1 MITDKSRSCGPA
13 KRRSEAQ
20 LKHRSQLT
28 IERIRMCF
36 RKNKNGPCTASDSER
51 GLQRLVSTCPPFG
64 TTLSGLAGKLVHLAT
79 AEVWPFALTRTLT
92 PRHVGISGA
101 SRLTYRAVHSHDVNN
116 VEAQNKQK
124 LSPLNDTV
132 AKRTGEPCPK
142 RLLFVL
148 SLTLRAKKETQ
159 PRSDGKLECQS

>member
-13 KRRSEAQ
+13 KRRGEAQ

-51 GLQRLVSTCPPFG
+51 GLQRLVSVLVRAKGHTSAVARCTSFPASPDKVVPKG
-64 TTLSGLAGKLVHLAT
+64 GKV
-79 AEVWPFALTRTLT
+79 ET

-132 AKRTGEPCPK
+132 AKRTDEPCPK
-142 RLLFVL
+142 HLLFVL

-159 PRSDGKLECQS
+159 TKVRRQT